1 MNDIPR
7 PVAIAL
13 AVTGIILAAVLS
25 LWAVGLLTMA
35 GIWPS
40 W

>member
-7 PVAIAL
+7 PLTIAL
-13 AVTGIILAAVLS
+13 AATGIILAAVLS

-35 GIWPS
+35 GLWPS

>member
-1 MNDIPR
+1 MSDIPR
-7 PVAIAL
+7 PVTITLAAIG
-13 AVTGIILAAVLS
+13 VIIAAVLS

-35 GIWPS
+35 GMWPS

>member
-7 PVAIAL
+7 LVAIAL
-13 AVTGIILAAVLS
+13 AVTGILIAAVLS

-35 GIWPS
+35 GMWPS